1 MTSNEELR
9 DKHIK
14 RLSDG
19 KCLPSNGVV
28 FLDILSNLERMSD
41 HAKNVAEC
49 VQEEISSN

>member
-1 MTSNEELR
+1 M
-9 DKHIK
+9 
-14 RLSDG
+14 G